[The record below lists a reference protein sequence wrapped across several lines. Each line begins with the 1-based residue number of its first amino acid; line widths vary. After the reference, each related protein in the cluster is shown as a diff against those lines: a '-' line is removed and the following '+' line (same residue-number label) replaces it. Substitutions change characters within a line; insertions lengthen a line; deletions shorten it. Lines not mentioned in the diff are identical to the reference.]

1 MGHGSPGGQITD
13 RTVPAHGVNGAPI
26 GIGDGNQPQF
36 GQTAV
41 MIEEDHVARVQR
53 QTRWRQFQDGTFAP
67 DPSLHQ
73 RAAAAALG
81 FFRRYGQWDGLRG
94 ARGVHRDAAGFD
106 LGCVIILVGA
116 RHLPFKAVCL

>member
-1 MGHGSPGGQITD
+1 
-13 RTVPAHGVNGAPI
+13 
-26 GIGDGNQPQF
+26 
-36 GQTAV
+36 
-41 MIEEDHVARVQR
+41 MIAADNVARVQR
-53 QTRWRQFQDGTFAP
+53 QTRWRQFQNGTFAP

-116 RHLPFKAVCL
+116 RHLPFKAVCLKSELERVLFRLKHILRAEGNFYILPG